1 MPLPWFVIRAD
12 AAVNIGSGHVMRC
25 LALAKWAIQYGVHCV
40 LLTREPQPALSN
52 KLIDLGVTSLCLTV
66 TAELQ
71 TAVSTIY
78 PTIYPYRHSHW
89 LDISEA
95 TDAKLSSQAIQQQ
108 TDKFGTAPLFIMLDH
123 YALAAPWEKLMASHA
138 PVLCVDDLSDRP
150 HQCQWLVDQ
159 TYGKTS
165 DDYRDLTPA
174 SCITWIGA
182 EYSLLRPEFKQIR
195 AHFQRLA
202 PSVDEKLRLLIT
214 LGGVDEHNVTMQVL
228 GLLAHTQ
235 LAQATQLLA
244 KLSITLVLGAA
255 NPHRAVLA
263 QYCQQLNADI
273 KLIVNSND
281 MATLMAQHDVCIGAA
296 GSTVWERCALG
307 MPTLML
313 VLAENQKT
321 IAQNIAAAGAA
332 INLGSIEQLTAE
344 ALADEL
350 CRLHSDKQ
358 HYLSMAENAIA
369 VCDGMGCERVLMAIF
384 EHIKFRTRTEE
395 SHA

>member
-1 MPLPWFVIRAD
+1 MMPQPWFLIRAD
-12 AAVNIGSGHVMRC
+12 AAVNIGSGHAMRC
-25 LALAKWAIQYGVHCV
+25 LALAEWAIQYGVHCV
-40 LLTREPQPALSN
+40 LLTREPQPDLSN
-52 KLIDLGVTSLCLTV
+52 KLIDLGVTSLCLTAV
-66 TAELQ
+66 ADVQTSEPQ
-71 TAVSTIY
+71 TADPQITA
-78 PTIYPYRHSHW
+78 PYQHSHW

-95 TDAKLSSQAIQQQ
+95 TDAKLSSQVIQQQ
-108 TDKFGTAPLFIMLDH
+108 TDEFGAVPLFIMLDH

-174 SCITWIGA
+174 SCTSWIGA

-195 AHFQRLA
+195 AHFQRIA

-228 GLLAHTQ
+228 ALLAEREQ
-235 LAQATQLLA
+235 LFA

-263 QYCQQLNADI
+263 EYCQQLNADI

-350 CRLHSDKQ
+350 YRLHSDKQ
-358 HYLSMAENAIA
+358 HYLSMAEHAIA

-384 EHIKFRTRTEE
+384 EHLKFRARTEE

>member
-1 MPLPWFVIRAD
+1 MLQQPWFLIRAD

-25 LALAKWAIQYGVHCV
+25 LALAEWAKQYGIHCV
-40 LLTREPQPALSN
+40 LLTRNTQADLNN
-52 KLIDLGVTSLCLTV
+52 KLIELGVTALCLTV
-66 TAELQ
+66 EPELHR
-71 TAVSTIY
+71 AI
-78 PTIYPYRHSHW
+78 PYQHSHW

-95 TDAKLSSQAIQQQ
+95 TDAKLSSQVIQQQ
-108 TDKFGTAPLFIMLDH
+108 TDEFGCAPLFIMLDH
-123 YALAAPWEKLMASHA
+123 YALAAPWENQMANYA
-138 PVLCVDDLSDRP
+138 PVLCIDDLSDRP

-165 DDYRDLTPA
+165 DDYRYLTP
-174 SCITWIGA
+174 SKCTTWIGA
-182 EYSLLRPEFKQIR
+182 EYSLLRPEFKQTR
-195 AHFQRLA
+195 SHLQRHA
-202 PSVDEKLRLLIT
+202 PNAGEKLRLLIT

-228 GLLAHTQ
+228 EL
-235 LAQATQLLA
+235 LAQAHLLV

-263 QYCQQLNADI
+263 EYCQQLDADI
-273 KLIVNSND
+273 QLLVNTSD

-313 VLAENQKT
+313 VLAENQET

-332 INLGSIEQLTAE
+332 INLGRIELVTVE
-344 ALADEL
+344 RLADEL
-350 CRLHSDKQ
+350 CRLHNDKQ
-358 HYLSMAENAIA
+358 HYLSMAEHAIA

-384 EHIKFRTRTEE
+384 EQIKFRPRSEE